1 MDLLNGSTATALVDD
16 PTMPPAAP
24 GFLGGA
30 RIGRDRPMSAE
41 LADRLR
47 REITDG
53 GLQPGDRLPTETAL
67 VQSSGASRTVV
78 REAIAALKAENLVET
93 RHGSGSFVKE
103 PDGSVHF
110 SISSE
115 ELASL
120 SDALH
125 MLELRTAVE
134 VEMAGAAAARATSA
148 QKHDLRTALAA
159 LSRAWRDNDMPEKA
173 DFELHRTIAV
183 ASNNPYFA
191 RFMDFIG
198 FRSVPARA
206 VVVGSDDADRIAYAI
221 ELEHEHDRLIDAIVA
236 GDVEQARA
244 AARSHLMNSITRHH
258 GKRQQAESAR

>member
-1 MDLLNGSTATALVDD
+1 MDSSTGSAVTALNKDL
-16 PTMPPAAP
+16 TMPPAP
-24 GFLGGA
+24 HGFMGGA
-30 RIGRDRPMSAE
+30 RLGRGRPMSAE

-53 GLQPGDRLPTETAL
+53 GMRPGDRLPTETAL

-78 REAIAALKAENLVET
+78 REAIVALKAENLVET

-125 MLELRTAVE
+125 MLELRMAVE
-134 VEMAGAAAARATSA
+134 VEMAGAAAARATTG
-148 QKHDLRTALAA
+148 QKRDLRTALAA
-159 LSRAWRDNDMPEKA
+159 LSRAWQENDLPEKA

-183 ASNNPYFA
+183 ASNNPYFS
-191 RFMDFIG
+191 RFMDFVGI
-198 FRSVPARA
+198 RSVPARA
-206 VVVGSDDADRIAYAI
+206 VVVGTDDAHRIRYAI
-221 ELEHEHDRLIDAIVA
+221 QLEHEHNQLVEAIVA
-236 GDVEQARA
+236 GDVEGARA

-258 GKRQQAESAR
+258 GKRKRAQSSR